1 MQNALNQ
8 MALACQSFLSW
19 CSSIITSL
27 LSNDIVLIIFGF
39 VLFVFMIHFVFSLIG
54 EFCSLFSSLVSFHK
68 NKDLDNINR
77 KGDK

>member
-8 MALACQSFLSW
+8 MALVCQSFLSW

-27 LSNDIVLIIFGF
+27 MSNDIILIILGF
-39 VLFVFMIHFVFSLIG
+39 VLFIFMIYFVFSLIG
-54 EFCSLFSSLVSFHK
+54 EICSLFSFPGFFHK
-68 NKDLDNINR
+68 SKDLDNINR